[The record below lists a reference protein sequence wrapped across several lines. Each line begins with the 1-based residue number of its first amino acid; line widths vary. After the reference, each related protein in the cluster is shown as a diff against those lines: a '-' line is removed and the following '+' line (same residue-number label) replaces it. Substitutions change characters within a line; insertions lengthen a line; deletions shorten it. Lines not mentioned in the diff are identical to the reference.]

1 MSTEICFKE
10 VGHDDVD
17 WNYQAEVREQWQA
30 VVYVVLYLQAV

>member
-1 MSTEICFKE
+1 LKE

-30 VVYVVLYLQAV
+30 VVYVVI